1 MLKDDIIVYLN
12 AILEEDF
19 EIEPELLVPAARMG
33 EDLELDSLDAV
44 DLIVAIEKRFGF
56 RMDEEEAR
64 KMETLED
71 IYDAIASELNA

>member
-1 MLKDDIIVYLN
+1 MLRDEIIGYLN
-12 AILEEDF
+12 EILEEEF
-19 EIEPELLVPAARMG
+19 ELEPELLVPEARLG

-64 KMETLED
+64 KMQTLKD
-71 IYDAIASELNA
+71 IYDAIDAVLNA